1 MLLYW
6 LTTAALRERR
16 RKQRNLVEQLV
27 STLVKN
33 EVGQEFVP
41 LLAAARG
48 GGQRLSDLVKRYF
61 RTLTL
66 GSWHKWADRKAA
78 KASSRA
84 APSQGCVAVFVCS
97 RLFRYTARLAKE
109 LNNINAQLKRI
120 KKRMYQLKDT
130 SGKTAQGSAWVPLVT
145 EMAWFLTV

>member
-1 MLLYW
+1 VLLYW

-66 GSWHKWADRKAA
+66 GS
-78 KASSRA
+78 
-84 APSQGCVAVFVCS
+84 
-97 RLFRYTARLAKE
+97 
-109 LNNINAQLKRI
+109 
-120 KKRMYQLKDT
+120 
-130 SGKTAQGSAWVPLVT
+130 
-145 EMAWFLTV
+145 